1 MLQAA
6 FIVPHPPIIIPSV
19 GRGQESGISLTAKS
33 FDEIG
38 RMINSIAP
46 ETIIITTPHS
56 IMYSDYFHIS
66 PGGGALGNLSK
77 FGAADVDI
85 SVDYDTDLINEI
97 IREAGDTGIPAGTL
111 GEEDKALDHGCLV
124 PLYFINRHYRDY
136 KLIRI
141 GLSGLSLDEHYK
153 LGMCINKAVA
163 ISGRKAVFVASGD
176 LSHRLKAGGPYGFA
190 EEGVIFDNRITGAM
204 KTGDFY
210 KFLTIDGALTEKAAE
225 CGLRSFVIMAG
236 ALDGVKVKSEL
247 YSYENTFGVGY
258 AIASF
263 EPDGEEESRKL
274 LDKYLESERAK
285 INEIRQG
292 EDEYVRLARMSAEY
306 FVLNNA
312 YLKAPDGLSGDML
325 NNRAGAFVSVKK
337 RGVLRGCIGTIAPI
351 KENIC
356 MEIIHNAVS
365 AVSEDPRFEPVKAD
379 ELNELIYSVDVLSP
393 PESIKGR
400 DELDPARYGVIVSS
414 GYKRGLLLPN
424 LEGIDSVDK
433 QIDIARRKAGIGADE
448 KYTLE
453 RFEVI
458 RHK

>member
-1 MLQAA
+1 
-6 FIVPHPPIIIPSV
+6 
-19 GRGQESGISLTAKS
+19 
-33 FDEIG
+33 
-38 RMINSIAP
+38 
-46 ETIIITTPHS
+46 
-56 IMYSDYFHIS
+56 
-66 PGGGALGNLSK
+66 
-77 FGAADVDI
+77 
-85 SVDYDTDLINEI
+85 
-97 IREAGDTGIPAGTL
+97 
-111 GEEDKALDHGCLV
+111 
-124 PLYFINRHYRDY
+124 
-136 KLIRI
+136 
-141 GLSGLSLDEHYK
+141 
-153 LGMCINKAVA
+153 
-163 ISGRKAVFVASGD
+163 
-176 LSHRLKAGGPYGFA
+176 
-190 EEGVIFDNRITGAM
+190 M

-210 KFLTIDGALTEKAAE
+210 KFLTIDGALTEKAAD